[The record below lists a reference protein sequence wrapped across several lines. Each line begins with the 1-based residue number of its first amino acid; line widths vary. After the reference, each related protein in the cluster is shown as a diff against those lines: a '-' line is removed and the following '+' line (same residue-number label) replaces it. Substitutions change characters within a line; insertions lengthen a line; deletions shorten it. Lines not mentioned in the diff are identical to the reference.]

1 MHDTKNVV
9 MNPQWFNPQQNNWI
23 QNIRPPMIPPM
34 GPLKIPPIPPT
45 LPMQPNLFYPKWNP
59 KLPPSA
65 FGQVASYSQGRQQQV
80 KYQGPQKGPQNGPK
94 VEIRNSTAFV
104 PLQAQKKSRN
114 ASVQQTSKETNPNA
128 KKSSSPK
135 TQQQQQQ
142 QQQKQEETGN
152 LPKVSS

>member
-1 MHDTKNVV
+1 MHDTKIV
-9 MNPQWFNPQQNNWI
+9 MTPQWFNPQQNNWI
-23 QNIRPPMIPPM
+23 QNIRPPMMPPM
-34 GPLKIPPIPPT
+34 GPPLKIPPIPPT
-45 LPMQPNLFYPKWNP
+45 LPMQPNLFYSKWNP

-80 KYQGPQKGPQNGPK
+80 KHQGPQKGPQNGPK

-114 ASVQQTSKETNPNA
+114 VSVQQVSKETNPNA

-135 TQQQQQQ
+135 AQQQ
-142 QQQKQEETGN
+142 QQQKQEET
-152 LPKVSS
+152 LSKVRK